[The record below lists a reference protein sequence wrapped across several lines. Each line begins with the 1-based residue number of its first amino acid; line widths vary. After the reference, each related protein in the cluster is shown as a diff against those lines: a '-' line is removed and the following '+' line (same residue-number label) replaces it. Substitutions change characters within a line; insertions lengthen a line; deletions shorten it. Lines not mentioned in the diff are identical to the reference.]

1 MVIQLW
7 KRKNYNK
14 TKYNLYLRYR
24 ANQNKAKVE
33 SLKLWE
39 WIKPQNDIQKNHNEE
54 VRVSC
59 KEIVRR
65 AKDDLENNRSS
76 IKLEE
81 PKTYQF
87 KNLFYEFSN
96 INNTNAVFNF
106 IIQIDE
112 QVETISIK
120 KINQK
125 LLESLKNKIEER
137 IQSKD
142 IKGSTASKYWNNFK
156 SVLINLNKLK
166 LCKYP
171 KTRGITY
178 VDEKKPVKVF
188 YDREIEKIKSSN
200 TKKNI
205 LRDPFLF
212 SCYTGTK
219 LKIIEHLKW
228 GNIKRNTDKIY
239 FVDIIYGNK
248 KYIIPFKK
256 EIRKLLGR
264 RKTDESYIFK
274 LIKSK
279 KNMSKEFYK
288 LLKDSN
294 VDTSKK
300 YSDAINT
307 FVMKTYKKT
316 KNIYLISSIIGHN
329 SIKKT
334 KRTYT
339 YMNEEDYIGKLYNLN
354 TNKDTITEKKKHK
367 RLFKRGN
374 LLGYRK
380 DTLKDTMT
388 NK

>member
-39 WIKPQNDIQKNHNEE
+39 WINPQNDIQKIHNEE

-65 AKDDLENNRSS
+65 AKDDLENNRST

-96 INNTNAVFNF
+96 IHNTNAVFNF
-106 IIQIDE
+106 IKTIDE

-125 LLESLKNKIEER
+125 LLESLKNKIEYR
-137 IQSKD
+137 IRTKD

-171 KTRGITY
+171 KTRGITFIE
-178 VDEKKPVKVF
+178 EKKPVKMF
-188 YDREIEKIKSSN
+188 SDHEIEKIKSSN
-200 TKKNI
+200 RQKNI
-205 LRDPFLF
+205 LRNPFIF

-219 LKIIEHLKW
+219 LKIIEQLKW
-228 GNIKRNTDKIY
+228 ENIKRNTDKIY
-239 FVDIIYGNK
+239 FLEIRYGNK
-248 KYIIPFKK
+248 KYIIPFEK
-256 EIRKLLGR
+256 ETRKLLGK
-264 RKTDESYIFK
+264 RKTDESYVFK

-339 YMNEEDYIGKLYNLN
+339 YMNEEDYIDKFYNLN
-354 TNKDTITEKKKHK
+354 INKDTMTEKKKQK
-367 RLFKRGN
+367 TLFKRGN

-380 DTLKDTMT
+380 DTL
-388 NK
+388 